1 MTHTFQHP
9 KYYKELR
16 KRNKLAESRQPVVGG
31 QQTDQ
36 AISDEASTE
45 ATSVRPGPGLKPQ
58 ASSSK
63 PQATE
68 TQAAS
73 DKHQASSN
81 KHQAASRKRQAAR

>member
-36 AISDEASTE
+36 AISEEATDGFD
-45 ATSVRPGPGLKPQ
+45 TSVRPGPGLKPQ

-73 DKHQASSN
+73 DKHQA
-81 KHQAASRKRQAAR
+81 